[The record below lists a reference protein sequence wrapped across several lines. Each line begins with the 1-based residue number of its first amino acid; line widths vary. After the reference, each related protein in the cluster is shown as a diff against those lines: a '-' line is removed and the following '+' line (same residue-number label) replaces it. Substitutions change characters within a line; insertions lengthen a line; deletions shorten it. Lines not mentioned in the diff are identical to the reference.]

1 MHGSRLTCMTFYLKA
16 LFWQNGSQWVS
27 IECASSHD
35 ISCSEENVY
44 KQIFG
49 QCAFTKLWVSNS
61 GKDGYRSKTFSE
73 FREKGNVCSVCTCNE
88 MKVGHLTSV
97 TLTRCYLRAGNS
109 FVPET
114 DFSVSRAE
122 TESWLHHDDSG
133 KVTTDIRDTPGPA
146 LRWQLWIMRII
157 MAVLIVWHS
166 LDIENNRQYANN

>member
-1 MHGSRLTCMTFYLKA
+1 MDLNESVSSVPARMISRIV
-16 LFWQNGSQWVS
+16 FWGKCLQTNIWPMCLYKIVSQQFWERWIQEQN
-27 IECASSHD
+27 ILR
-35 ISCSEENVY
+35 I
-44 KQIFG
+44 
-49 QCAFTKLWVSNS
+49 S
-61 GKDGYRSKTFSE
+61 GKGKYLP
-73 FREKGNVCSVCTCNE
+73 VCTCNE
-88 MKVGHLTSV
+88 MKVGYLTSV

-114 DFSVSRAE
+114 NFSVSREE

-157 MAVLIVWHS
+157 MAVLIMWHS